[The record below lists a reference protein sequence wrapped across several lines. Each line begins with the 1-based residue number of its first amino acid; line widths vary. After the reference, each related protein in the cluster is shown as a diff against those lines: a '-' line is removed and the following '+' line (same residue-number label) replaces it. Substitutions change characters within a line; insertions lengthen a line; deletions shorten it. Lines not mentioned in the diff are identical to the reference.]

1 MKNTGSPV
9 QNRLI
14 RNITEVTLLLIVIYV
29 VHFRRILGV
38 GKWCDVLVKAIL
50 DLFLIGCTVYATSFN
65 QRKRNQLLIV
75 SLVFYAAADAAAAY
89 NVVFSAPLYVIGH
102 LILIY
107 NLVNTGRIEKSQ
119 HILVLILMAAGA
131 LLLIIFRKPINNVL
145 TTQFSVGPGGKAV
158 IIILWLFYMWILWSK
173 LSYSLH
179 NRFYRVSAI
188 LFTASDVLA
197 AFRVINILPE
207 IPYFDVP
214 CYFLAIMFYTE
225 SAFSCEEKEVVTI
238 VDVLDINR
246 RLRKQKLYYC
256 LYGPWAMNLSAR
268 RYYRQTSG
276 YHLAYDVTQ
285 RDQICALLTK
295 RLGFK
300 ILDDRLP
307 AEAKLYSE
315 RYGYLTLH
323 GLWHDDEGYI
333 LWLSSNSGGFEMDPE
348 YFHTVHALGNDVPCL
363 FPVDEND
370 EVMSFLHPEEEQ

>member
-1 MKNTGSPV
+1 MKNTSRSV
-9 QNRLI
+9 QNKLI
-14 RNITEVTLLLIVIYV
+14 SNITEVTILLIVIYV
-29 VHFRRILGV
+29 IHFRRILGV
-38 GKWCDVLVKAIL
+38 GKWCDILVKAIL

-75 SLVFYAAADAAAAY
+75 SMFFYAVADAAAAY

-102 LILIY
+102 
-107 NLVNTGRIEKSQ
+107 
-119 HILVLILMAAGA
+119 LILMAAGA

-145 TTQFSVGPGGKAV
+145 TTQFSVGPSGKAV

-207 IPYFDVP
+207 TPYFDVP
-214 CYFLAIMFYTE
+214 CYFLAIMFYAE

-256 LYGPWAMNLSAR
+256 MYGPWAMNLSAR

-300 ILDDRLP
+300 LLDDRLP
-307 AEAKLYSE
+307 VEAKLYSE

-370 EVMSFLHPEEEQ
+370 EVMSFLHPEEEK